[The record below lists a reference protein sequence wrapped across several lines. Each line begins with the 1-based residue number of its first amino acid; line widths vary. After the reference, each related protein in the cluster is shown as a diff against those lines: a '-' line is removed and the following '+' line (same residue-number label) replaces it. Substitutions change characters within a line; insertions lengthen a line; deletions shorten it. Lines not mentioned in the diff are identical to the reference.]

1 MEDFNEQIIKDVDK
15 IVGERFLTNNTVL
28 YDKFTDF
35 IEIEF
40 VDEKEKNLI
49 LFKHSI
55 KLANINFNFKEAV
68 AFINSNAL
76 ALGMSW
82 ESLSPWKIVLLII
95 CDLFELASKMIIKL
109 DANMVGIVKFIDS
122 NKGMKT
128 LYKKEIYEHFNNL
141 SHQEIDESL
150 TRLVEIKVIEMDNDK
165 VILKEKAYFKKV
177 NKWNDEKAYCEN
189 FEGDKT
195 K

>member
-28 YDKFTDF
+28 YNKFTDF

-95 CDLFELASKMIIKL
+95 CDFFELASKMIIKL
-109 DANMVGIVKFIDS
+109 DDNMIEIVKFLDL
-122 NKGMKT
+122 NKKIKPVCKNEVYDY
-128 LYKKEIYEHFNNL
+128 LNNC
-141 SHQEIDESL
+141 SHQDIDDSL
-150 TRLVEIKVIEMDNDK
+150 SKLAKIKVIEIDNDK
-165 VILKEKAYFKKV
+165 ILLKEKVCVIK
-177 NKWNDEKAYCEN
+177 
-189 FEGDKT
+189 DK
-195 K
+195 

>member
-1 MEDFNEQIIKDVDK
+1 MEDFNEQIIKDIDK
-15 IVGERFLTNNTVL
+15 IVGERLSTKNTVL
-28 YDKFTDF
+28 YNEFTDF

-40 VDEKEKNLI
+40 VNEKEKNLI

-68 AFINSNAL
+68 AFITSNAL

-95 CDLFELASKMIIKL
+95 CDFFELASKMIIKL
-109 DANMVGIVKFIDS
+109 DANMVEIVKFLGS
-122 NKGMKT
+122 NKNT
-128 LYKKEIYEHFNNL
+128 NAVYEKELYEHFNYV

-150 TRLVEIKVIEMDNDK
+150 TRLVEIKVIEMENDK
-165 VILKEKAYFKKV
+165 ILLKEKVCFKKE
-177 NKWNDEKAYCEN
+177 NK
-189 FEGDKT
+189 
-195 K
+195 